1 MYSIKLKI
9 LNFSKTKLQNILS
22 LFFLIAFLIISNSCT
37 EECNPVDCGNDVSNN
52 SIKGSGYL
60 VTESREL
67 VSFNAVHIAT
77 AGLVNLTQG
86 DSQSVDVT
94 VDDNLM
100 EYIRLT
106 VSNKILV
113 IDIEPGNSLKN
124 MHLTIDISLPELK
137 LLQTSSAGC
146 FVGKNTFNCND
157 LNIFS
162 SSAGNIF
169 LNLNA
174 NHLYTNLSSAGNASL
189 SGTVSTHDAI
199 ISSAGGLHAFSL
211 NTDTTTISLSS
222 AGNAE
227 VFVSDVLNATL
238 SSAGSL
244 FYKGNPVINATVS
257 SMGVIVNAN

>member
-1 MYSIKLKI
+1 MYSTKLNNFKI
-9 LNFSKTKLQNILS
+9 NKAKLQNILS
-22 LFFLIAFLIISNSCT
+22 LFFLIALLIISNSCT
-37 EECNPVDCGNDVSNN
+37 EECNPVNSDNDCSNN

-60 VTESREL
+60 VSESREL

-77 AGLVNLTQG
+77 AGLVNLTQS
-86 DSQSVDVT
+86 DSQNVDIT

-106 VSNKILV
+106 VSNQTLV

-124 MHLTIDISLPELK
+124 MHLTVDITLPELK

-157 LNIFS
+157 LHIFS

-169 LNLNA
+169 LTLNA
-174 NHLYTNLSSAGNASL
+174 NHLYTNISSAGNASL

-199 ISSAGGLHAFSL
+199 ISSAGCLYAFDL
-211 NTDTTTISLSS
+211 TTNTTTINLSS

-227 VFVSDVLNATL
+227 VFVNDLLNAIL

>member
-1 MYSIKLKI
+1 MYSTKSNNLK
-9 LNFSKTKLQNILS
+9 FSKAKLQNILR
-22 LFFLIAFLIISNSCT
+22 LFFLIILLIISYSCT
-37 EECNPVDCGNDVSNN
+37 EECNPFNSGSDVSNN

-67 VSFNAVHIAT
+67 APFNAVHIAT

-106 VSNKILV
+106 VSNQILV
-113 IDIEPGNSLKN
+113 IDMESENSLKN
-124 MHLTIDISLPELK
+124 MHLTVDIALPELK
-137 LLQTSSAGC
+137 LLHSSSAGC
-146 FVGKNTFNCND
+146 FVGKNTFNCNV
-157 LNIFS
+157 LNLFS

-189 SGTVSTHDAI
+189 SGNVSIHDAI
-199 ISSAGGLHAFSL
+199 ISSAGSLYAFNL
-211 NTDTTTISLSS
+211 TTDTTTINLSS

-227 VFVSDVLNATL
+227 VFVNDLLNVIL

-244 FYKGNPVINATVS
+244 FYKGNPQINATVS
-257 SMGVIVNAN
+257 SFGILVDAN